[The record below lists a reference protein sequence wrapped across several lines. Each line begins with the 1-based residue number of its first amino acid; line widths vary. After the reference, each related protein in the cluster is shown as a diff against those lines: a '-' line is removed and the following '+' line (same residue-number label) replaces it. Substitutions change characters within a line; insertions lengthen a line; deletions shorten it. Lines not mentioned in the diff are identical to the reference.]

1 MEVSFPT
8 DLLISEQGFKY
19 VRILPHF
26 SVSRSE
32 NMRNDEQ
39 VSKGDMMGDA
49 F

>member
-1 MEVSFPT
+1 MGVSFPT
-8 DLLISEQGFKY
+8 DLLTSEEGFKY
-19 VRILPHF
+19 VGILPHF

-39 VSKGDMMGDA
+39 VSKGDVVGDA